1 MNSKEKEDTDRCER
15 MMQKVDRLTEKV
27 MGMDEVQQQLLA
39 QAGLVASVA
48 QQAAEKRVQLAQLL
62 EKTRREVAELRLVQ
76 MARDLESSESGD
88 SERMRGGVQQ
98 PAPQPAPPG
107 PNRRYEGPLP
117 DRNRDMGGVGWKSWS
132 SPIYQYLEC
141 HSQSLE
147 GGTQDLDCAMC
158 RLLHAVSGS

>member
-62 EKTRREVAELRLVQ
+62 EKTRREVAELRLV
-76 MARDLESSESGD
+76 
-88 SERMRGGVQQ
+88 
-98 PAPQPAPPG
+98 
-107 PNRRYEGPLP
+107 
-117 DRNRDMGGVGWKSWS
+117 
-132 SPIYQYLEC
+132 
-141 HSQSLE
+141 
-147 GGTQDLDCAMC
+147 
-158 RLLHAVSGS
+158 